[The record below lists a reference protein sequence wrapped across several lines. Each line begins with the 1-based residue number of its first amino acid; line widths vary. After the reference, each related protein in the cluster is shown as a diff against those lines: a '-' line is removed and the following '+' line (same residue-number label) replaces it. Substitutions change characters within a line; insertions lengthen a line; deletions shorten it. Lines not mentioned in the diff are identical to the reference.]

1 MAKKIKITDKL
12 YYIKLTYL
20 SEGIMKG
27 FSEEMAF
34 EHKQQIMI
42 GVNNEKIWG
51 RGVSDRGSNRYKGP
65 QTVAR
70 WYVLR
75 NTKKAIMAGAK

>member
-1 MAKKIKITDKL
+1 MYYIKITHYVSK
-12 YYIKLTYL
+12 
-20 SEGIMKG
+20 GIMKG

-34 EHKQQIMI
+34 EHKQQVVI

-51 RGVSDRGSNRYKGP
+51 KSVSNRESKRYKGP

-70 WYVLR
+70 CYVLR
-75 NTKKAIMAGAK
+75 NTKKAIIAGTK

>member
-1 MAKKIKITDKL
+1 
-12 YYIKLTYL
+12 
-20 SEGIMKG
+20 MKG